1 MPADD
6 TSTHLSA
13 PHLPI
18 TDANKHRRRANLP
31 TDRYL
36 DFDKPM
42 LGVIWV
48 KDNEPHAQVTLYPH
62 EDMRIRL
69 SDHKVALAEVGFE
82 KGKGPI
88 CVYSEDARRQA
99 GWYTCN
105 WDTPIRVHK
114 VGDVLMLTYGHVNE
128 MLDFT
133 TVGHF
138 CVLIVSFPP
147 IKHLLSTTPIVSYC
161 LRFPSTTMST
171 SSKND
176 GSLRKQILAQREAE
190 EVQIHAQE
198 QQLSKL
204 AVDLWVRGFQ
214 RMDEQL
220 PATSASE
227 RPDEIARDNGI
238 PKLHVQGH
246 QEEGSYH
253 LYDWMMTTFSEDP
266 AAWVRFRRP
275 TMESAFEHYCH
286 TRLDLRAKNGDWVWD
301 EEIPE
306 LVD

>member
-6 TSTHLSA
+6 TSTNLST

-18 TDANKHRRRANLP
+18 TDANKHRHRTNLP

-42 LGVIWV
+42 TTNPMLRSRCTRAKTCAFVFPTT
-48 KDNEPHAQVTLYPH
+48 KSPSLRRLYQP
-62 EDMRIRL
+62 
-69 SDHKVALAEVGFE
+69 VA
-82 KGKGPI
+82 
-88 CVYSEDARRQA
+88 
-99 GWYTCN
+99 
-105 WDTPIRVHK
+105 
-114 VGDVLMLTYGHVNE
+114 MLLH
-128 MLDFT
+128 T
-133 TVGHF
+133 T
-138 CVLIVSFPP
+138 S
-147 IKHLLSTTPIVSYC
+147 S
-161 LRFPSTTMST
+161 RFPSTTMST
-171 SSKND
+171 SSQND

-198 QQLSKL
+198 QRLSKL